1 MFWNVERL
9 LRIYYSYA
17 YTDSKVDRICILFI
31 LVVEIK
37 NNTSKSDFQRD
48 QLVRPKSP
56 LLFLSYF
63 LSLGLSN
70 SAARENEGPEMKVQK

>member
-1 MFWNVERL
+1 M
-9 LRIYYSYA
+9 
-17 YTDSKVDRICILFI
+17 CILFI
-31 LVVEIK
+31 LVVKIK

-70 SAARENEGPEMKVQK
+70 SAARENEGPANKGPEMKVPT